1 MGLKRR
7 LSYQWRLFIPLAAL
21 LWTLVIS
28 LFYFQVRREK
38 AIRADILRTQLELI
52 NARVIKAYSTDMDPT
67 PFMGFVRDYFGS
79 DFYDDIRLSVYD
91 GDTGRLLYNI
101 GVPLPNIEVT
111 HGNNQ
116 GISRN
121 IHSDNN
127 LNSVSSE
134 DLFFYSAQMSDDGS
148 VKVLTA
154 LPYNVTIVDAL
165 KTDSDMLLIF
175 FGIAMAMTFIAYFS
189 TRYLGYSIR
198 QLRDLAK
205 HAASNTEFT
214 PWKRFP
220 NDELGEIATHL
231 VNIFNKSIHDQNKLE
246 CEHRLALK
254 ATKDKAELKRVL
266 TNNINHE
273 LKTPI
278 GIIKGYL
285 DSVIENPDMP
295 EEQRIHFLTK
305 AQANVDRLCSM
316 MNDLST
322 ITRLE
327 EAHESIPVEDIDF
340 HEFIFTLADEIKES
354 GAAGKMRFVY
364 DIPADCEIR
373 GNASLLSGALLNLT
387 KNAAAYSQ
395 GTEVGIKLIKE
406 SDRFYTFSFYDNG
419 IGVEDRHLPHLFDRF
434 FRVDTGRSRK
444 AGGTGLGLP
453 IVKNTIITLGGSI
466 SVDNRK
472 GGGLEF
478 MFTLPK
484 AG

>member
-21 LWTLVIS
+21 LWTLVFS
-28 LFYFQVRREK
+28 LFYFQVRRKK
-38 AIRADILRTQLELI
+38 AIRADIMRTQIELI
-52 NARVIKAYSTDMDPT
+52 NARIIKAYSTDLDPI
-67 PFMGFVRDYFGS
+67 PFMGFVRDYVGS
-79 DFYDDIRLSVYD
+79 DLYDDIRLSVYD
-91 GDTGRLLYNI
+91 GDSGKLLYNI
-101 GVPLPNIEVT
+101 GVPLSDLPITPDNK
-111 HGNNQ
+111 Q
-116 GISRN
+116 GISRY
-121 IHSDNN
+121 IHADSSPGSTGDN
-127 LNSVSSE
+127 E
-134 DLFFYSAQMSDDGS
+134 LFFYSAQESDDGKI
-148 VKVLTA
+148 KVLTA
-154 LPYNVTIVDAL
+154 LPYNVTTADAL

-175 FGIAMAMTFIAYFS
+175 LGIAVAMTIIAYLS
-189 TRYLGYSIR
+189 TRYLGYTIR

-214 PWKRFP
+214 PWRRFP
-220 NDELGEIATHL
+220 SDELGEIATHL
-231 VNIFNKSIHDQNKLE
+231 VNIFNKSIHDQNNLE
-246 CEHRLALK
+246 REHSLALK
-254 ATKDKAELKRVL
+254 ATKDKAEMKKML

-278 GIIKGYL
+278 GIIKGYI
-285 DSVIENPDMP
+285 DSIIENPDMP
-295 EEQRIHFLTK
+295 EDQRAHFLAK
-305 AQANVDRLCSM
+305 AQDNVNRLCSM

-327 EAHESIPVEDIDF
+327 EAHENIPVENIDF
-340 HEFIFTLADEIKES
+340 HEFVFTLADEIKES
-354 GAAGKMRFVY
+354 GAAGNLKFVY
-364 DIPADCEIR
+364 DIPPDCEIR
-373 GNASLLSGALLNLT
+373 GNASLLSAALLNLT

-395 GTEVGIKLIKE
+395 GTEAGIKLVKE

-419 IGVEDRHLPHLFDRF
+419 VGVEERHLPHLFERF
-434 FRVDTGRSRK
+434 FRVDAGRSRK

-484 AG
+484 GC